1 MKKIVT
7 FLSFMSFSAL
17 FSQIT
22 ITANLPSEISANATL
37 ESEVKIN
44 KGTISNFAKY
54 QMDVPP
60 GYSVAPIDIKG
71 GNFTFENQRAK
82 IVWVS
87 VPGESEFVIKLKIQA
102 SSDAAAVGTFAQ
114 KFYYLENNE
123 KKEIEA
129 SPIIVTIG
137 GSGGAVAST
146 PVETIKPVETVV
158 ATPVETIKP
167 AETVLPTPVETVK
180 AVETFVPTPVE
191 TVKVVETVAP
201 TPVET
206 VKVVETVVST
216 PVETVKP
223 VEPTPPA
230 VTAKAK
236 TNNNTS
242 TAGMTFKVQLGAFSS
257 QPSKS
262 RFSKAGSVSID
273 LVNGLYKVTT
283 GNFNTKEDAIKFL
296 NELQGKGFSGFVAKY
311 NNGQRVN

>member
-146 PVETIKPVETVV
+146 PVETIKPVETIV

-167 AETVLPTPVETVK
+167 AESVVSTPVETVK

-191 TVKVVETVAP
+191 TVKVVETVVP
-201 TPVET
+201 
-206 VKVVETVVST
+206 T

>member
-180 AVETFVPTPVE
+180 AVET
-191 TVKVVETVAP
+191 VAP

>member
-37 ESEVKIN
+37 EPEVKIN

-60 GYSVAPIDIKG
+60 GYSVAPVDIKG

-87 VPGESEFVIKLKIQA
+87 VPGEPEFVIKLKIQA

-146 PVETIKPVETVV
+146 PVETIKPVETIA

-167 AETVLPTPVETVK
+167 TETVVSTPVETVK
-180 AVETFVPTPVE
+180 A
-191 TVKVVETVAP
+191 VETVAP

-236 TNNNTS
+236 TNNSTS